1 LVLIRSERE
10 AADSQTNAT
19 RQDILGFFDE
29 VDEKKEAVK
38 NSLIDGYK
46 CIKDHANKTEIVA
59 MIMDE
64 AGKSLELGALFG
76 ELEEVAEE

>member
-1 LVLIRSERE
+1 
-10 AADSQTNAT
+10 
-19 RQDILGFFDE
+19 LGFFDE